1 MTSFIRFRCYGLLFL
16 FLIGPIDGPP
26 FFRTF
31 LRPQSRAGI
40 QYPTLPVWVGPSSQ
54 LISSRFGLTFGA
66 PIMRRFFS
74 KLYLC
79 AASALALS
87 PLHAAPLPE
96 PASRQVDFV
105 KDIKPLFEASCV
117 KCHAKGKTK
126 GEFSLETRAA
136 FLKGGETEAGAV
148 IGKSAESYVVELV
161 AAVDPDNV
169 MPKKGSR
176 WTAEQVGLLRAW
188 IDQGAVWPDG
198 ITFARPEPQNLVPR
212 TVKLP
217 KSAEAHPLDK
227 LLAAYAAEHD
237 VTLTGPVDDRTFAR
251 RAYLDAVGL
260 PPSPEQLR
268 DFVFDPSPEKRAK
281 LVRRLLAEHRS
292 YADHWL
298 TFWND
303 HLRNDYKGTGFID
316 GGRRQITGWLY
327 QSLVTNKPYD
337 QFVSEL
343 VSPRDET
350 SEPFTR
356 GIIWRGVVNA
366 SMLPPMQAAQNIS
379 QVLLGVNLKCASC
392 HDSFINDWS
401 LADAY
406 GVAAIYSDDQLEL
419 VHCDKP
425 TGKIAAPRSLYP
437 QLGALDAKLDRATR
451 MARFADILTGKQNGR
466 LARTVVNRL
475 WARLLGRGLVEP
487 LDDMDRAAWDPAI
500 VDFLAEDLV
509 AHRYDL
515 KRTIELILTSR
526 AYQLPAVESPK
537 DDKEEYVFRGPLTRR
552 LTAEQFSDAIAS
564 LTNDWARM
572 PSTIDIDF
580 TAGGIVSEPKLP
592 KWIWTSEPHED
603 GEFRRA
609 EAVAVK
615 ALAPPPPPKK
625 DKRPDGNPADALK
638 HRVVFRKTFTLDEV
652 PTDAQAILAASQGA
666 GVYIN
671 GKRPK
676 TAVGDN
682 TRANRLVLFDIAKEL
697 KAGPNTIA
705 IEVNSHTD
713 KGPLNDDEKAQFPQ
727 SLNHLNSTAG
737 VAFYARITTC
747 CDVMELI
754 TDESWKARRA
764 PASGFDAP
772 DVDEWNWIA
781 ATPLPKG
788 VAPIDEGPALPP
800 VRRKDYANEK
810 IELGPRLRMAVA
822 TANFPGKARAS
833 LRASDA
839 LMTALDRPTRE
850 QVATSRL
857 TAATTLQVLELTNG
871 STLDVKLKHAGK
883 QLVGDAARDARA
895 WLDRTYTLLI
905 SRPPTDH
912 ERNTALEFLGD
923 EPTSERVTDLLWSL
937 AMLPEFQ
944 LIN

>member
-1 MTSFIRFRCYGLLFL
+1 M
-16 FLIGPIDGPP
+16 
-26 FFRTF
+26 
-31 LRPQSRAGI
+31 
-40 QYPTLPVWVGPSSQ
+40 
-54 LISSRFGLTFGA
+54 
-66 PIMRRFFS
+66 MRRVILPFIS
-74 KLYLC
+74 LTV
-79 AASALALS
+79 SALALS
-87 PLHAAPLPE
+87 PEQAAKLPA
-96 PASRQVDFV
+96 PAGRTVDFV

-117 KCHAKGKTK
+117 KCHAKGKAK
-126 GEFSLETRAA
+126 GEFSLETREL
-136 FLKGGETEAGAV
+136 FLKGGETEAGAI

-161 AAVDPDNV
+161 AAIDPDNV

-176 WTAEQVGLLRAW
+176 WTAEEIGLLRAW
-188 IDQGAVWPDG
+188 IDQGAAWPQG
-198 ITFARPEPQNLVPR
+198 ITFAKPEPENLVPR
-212 TVKLP
+212 TVLLP
-217 KSAEAHPLDK
+217 QSAEAHALDK
-227 LLAAYAAEHD
+227 LVGEYAAKKN
-237 VTLTGPVDDRTFAR
+237 VTLPVPVDDRTFVR
-251 RAYLDAVGL
+251 RAYLDVIGL

-268 DFVFDPSPEKRAK
+268 AFVFDPAPDKRGK
-281 LVRRLLAEHRS
+281 LVRSLLADNRS

-379 QVLLGVNLKCASC
+379 QVFLGVNLKCASC

-406 GVAAIYSDDQLEL
+406 GVAAIYSDEPLEL

-425 TGKIAAPRSLYP
+425 TGKVAAPRSLYP
-437 QLGALDAKLDRATR
+437 QLGELNAKLDRSGR
-451 MARFADILTGKQNGR
+451 MARFAEILTGKADGR

-487 LDDMDRAAWDPAI
+487 LDDMDRAAWAPAI
-500 VDFLAEDLV
+500 IDFLAEDLV
-509 AHRYDL
+509 KHRYDL
-515 KRTIELILTSR
+515 KRTIEMILTSR
-526 AYQLPAVESPK
+526 AYQLPTVESPK
-537 DDKEEYVFRGPLTRR
+537 DEKAEYVFQGPLTRR
-552 LTAEQFSDAIAS
+552 ITAEQFSDTLAS

-580 TAGGIVSEPKLP
+580 TAGGLVAAPALP
-592 KWIWTSEPHED
+592 KWIWTAEPHED

-609 EAVAVK
+609 EAVAVR
-615 ALAPPPPPKK
+615 ALSPPPPPRR

-638 HRVVFRKTFTLDEV
+638 HKVVFRKSFTLADV

-666 GVYIN
+666 GLYIN
-671 GKRPK
+671 GNRPK
-676 TAVGDN
+676 VAVGDN
-682 TRANRLVLFDIAKEL
+682 TRANRLLLFDITKEL
-697 KAGPNTIA
+697 KSGPNTIA
-705 IEVNSHTD
+705 IEVYSHTD
-713 KGPLNDDEKAQFPQ
+713 KGPLNDEEKAQFPQ
-727 SLNHLNSTAG
+727 SLNHINAIPG
-737 VAFYARITTC
+737 VAFYAHITTC
-747 CDVMELI
+747 CDVTELI
-754 TDESWKARRA
+754 TDESWKTRRA
-764 PASGFDAP
+764 PRGGWDAA
-772 DVDEWNWIA
+772 DVDEYDWFA
-781 ATPLPKG
+781 AVPLPAG
-788 VAPIDEGPALPP
+788 MAPIDEGPALPP
-800 VRRKDYANEK
+800 IRRKDYANEK

-839 LMTALDRPTRE
+839 LMTALDRPSRE

-857 TAATTLQVLELTNG
+857 TVATTLQVLELTNG
-871 STLDVKLKHAGK
+871 STLDLKLRHAGK
-883 QLVGDAARDARA
+883 QLAGDVARDAKA
-895 WLDRTYTLLI
+895 WLERTYTQLL
-905 SRPPTDH
+905 SRPPTDQ
-912 ERNTALEFLGD
+912 ERTTALEFLGD
-923 EPTSERVTDLLWSL
+923 EPTPDRVTDLLWSL

>member
-1 MTSFIRFRCYGLLFL
+1 M
-16 FLIGPIDGPP
+16 
-26 FFRTF
+26 
-31 LRPQSRAGI
+31 
-40 QYPTLPVWVGPSSQ
+40 
-54 LISSRFGLTFGA
+54 
-66 PIMRRFFS
+66 MRRVVLPLFS
-74 KLYLC
+74 L
-79 AASALALS
+79 AASSLALS
-87 PLHAAPLPE
+87 PAQIAQLPA
-96 PASRQVDFV
+96 PASRPVDFV
-105 KDIKPLFEASCV
+105 KEIKPLFESSCV
-117 KCHAKGKTK
+117 KCHAKGKAK
-126 GEFSLETRAA
+126 GDFSLETRAT
-136 FLKGGETEAGAV
+136 FLKGGETGAGAV

-161 AAVDPDNV
+161 AAVDPDEV

-176 WTAEQVGLLRAW
+176 WTAEQIGLLRAW

-198 ITFARPEPQNLVPR
+198 ITFAKPEPQNLLPR
-212 TVKLP
+212 TVSLP

-227 LLAAYAAEHD
+227 LIAAYATEHN
-237 VTLTGPVDDRTFAR
+237 VALSAPVDDRTFAR
-251 RAYLDAVGL
+251 RAYLDVIGL

-268 DFVFDPSPEKRAK
+268 DFVFDPSPDKRAK
-281 LVRRLLAEHRS
+281 LVRTLLADNRN

-343 VSPRDET
+343 VNPRDET

-379 QVLLGVNLKCASC
+379 QVFLGVNLKCASC

-406 GVAAIYSDDQLEL
+406 GVAAIYSDEQLEL

-425 TGKIAAPRSLYP
+425 TGKVAAPSSLYP
-437 QLGALDAKLDRATR
+437 QLGDLDAKLDRSGR
-451 MARFADILTGKQNGR
+451 MARFADILTGKANGR
-466 LARTVVNRL
+466 LARTIVNRL

-487 LDDMDRAAWDPAI
+487 LDDMDRASWAPAI

-515 KRTIELILTSR
+515 KRAIELILTSR
-526 AYQLPAVESPK
+526 AYQLPSVESPK
-537 DDKEEYVFRGPLTRR
+537 DEKEEYVFRGPPTRR
-552 LTAEQFSDAIAS
+552 LTAEQFSDTIAS

-580 TAGGIVSEPKLP
+580 SAGGIVPAPKLP
-592 KWIWTSEPHED
+592 KWIWTTEPFEA

-615 ALAPPPPPKK
+615 ALSPPPPPKR

-638 HRVVFRKTFTLDEV
+638 HKVVFRKSFTLDDV
-652 PTDAQAILAASQGA
+652 PTDAQAIVAASQGA
-666 GVYIN
+666 SVYVN
-671 GKRPK
+671 GKRPRA
-676 TAVGDN
+676 AVGDE
-682 TRANRLVLFDIAKEL
+682 TRANRLMLFDITKDL

-705 IEVNSHTD
+705 IGINSHTD
-713 KGPLNDDEKAQFPQ
+713 KGPLNDEEKAQFPQ
-727 SLNHLNSTAG
+727 SLNHLNTIPG

-747 CDVMELI
+747 CDVTELV
-754 TDESWKARRA
+754 TDESWRVRRA
-764 PASGFDAP
+764 PTPGFDAP
-772 DVDEWNWIA
+772 DVDEWNWFA
-781 ATPLPKG
+781 ATPLPAG
-788 VAPIDEGPALPP
+788 VTPIDEGPALPP
-800 VRRKDYANEK
+800 IRRKDYANQT

-839 LMTALDRPTRE
+839 LMTALDRPSRE

-857 TAATTLQVLELTNG
+857 TSATTLQVLELTNG
-871 STLDVKLKHAGK
+871 STLDLKLKHAGK
-883 QLVGDAARDARA
+883 QLAGDASRDAKA
-895 WLDRTYTLLI
+895 WLDRTYTLLL
-905 SRPPTDH
+905 SRPPTEQ
-912 ERNTALEFLGD
+912 ERNAALEFLGD
-923 EPTSERVTDLLWSL
+923 EPSPDRVTDLLWTL

>member
-1 MTSFIRFRCYGLLFL
+1 
-16 FLIGPIDGPP
+16 
-26 FFRTF
+26 
-31 LRPQSRAGI
+31 
-40 QYPTLPVWVGPSSQ
+40 
-54 LISSRFGLTFGA
+54 
-66 PIMRRFFS
+66 MRRVVLPLFS
-74 KLYLC
+74 L
-79 AASALALS
+79 AASALALT
-87 PLHAAPLPE
+87 PEQAAQLPA
-96 PASRQVDFV
+96 PASRPVDFV
-105 KDIKPLFEASCV
+105 KDIKPLFESSCV

-126 GEFSLETRAA
+126 GDFSLETRAA
-136 FLKGGETEAGAV
+136 FLKGGENGAGAV
-148 IGKSAESYVVELV
+148 VGKSAESYIIELV
-161 AAVDPDNV
+161 AAVDPDEV

-188 IDQGAVWPDG
+188 IDQGAAWPDG
-198 ITFARPEPQNLVPR
+198 ITFAKPEPQNLVPHA
-212 TVKLP
+212 VVLP
-217 KSAEAHPLDK
+217 KSAEVHPVDK
-227 LLAAYAAEHD
+227 LLAQYAAD
-237 VTLTGPVDDRTFAR
+237 QNVPLSAPVDDRTFAR
-251 RAYLDAVGL
+251 RAYLDVIGL
-260 PPSPEQLR
+260 PPTPEQLR
-268 DFVFDPSPEKRAK
+268 DFIFDTAPDKRAK
-281 LVRRLLAEHRS
+281 LVRTLLADNRN

-327 QSLVTNKPYD
+327 QALVTNKPYD
-337 QFVSEL
+337 RFVSEL

-379 QVLLGVNLKCASC
+379 QVFLGVNLKCASC

-401 LADAY
+401 LSDAY
-406 GVAAIYSDDQLEL
+406 GVAAIYSDEQLEL

-437 QLGALDAKLDRATR
+437 QLGDLDAKLDRGER
-451 MARFADILTGKQNGR
+451 MSRFADILTGKKNGR

-487 LDDMDRAAWDPAI
+487 LDDMDRAAWSPAI
-500 VDFLAEDLV
+500 VDFLAEDL
-509 AHRYDL
+509 AANRYDL

-526 AYQLPAVESPK
+526 AYQLPSVESPK
-537 DDKEEYVFRGPLTRR
+537 DEKEEYVFHGPLSRR
-552 LTAEQFSDAIAS
+552 LTAEQFSDTIAS
-564 LTNDWARM
+564 LTNDFARM

-580 TAGGIVSEPKLP
+580 SVGGIVQSPKLP
-592 KWIWTSEPHED
+592 KWVWTTEPFAA

-609 EAVAVK
+609 EAVAVR
-615 ALAPPPPPKK
+615 ALSPPPPPKK
-625 DKRPDGNPADALK
+625 DKRPDGNPADSLK
-638 HRVVFRKTFTLDEV
+638 HRVVFRKSFTLEDV

-666 GVYIN
+666 GIYVN
-671 GKRPK
+671 GKRPR
-676 TAVGDN
+676 TAVADN
-682 TRANRLVLFDIAKEL
+682 TRSNRILLFDITKEL
-697 KAGPNTIA
+697 QAGPNTIA

-713 KGPLNDDEKAQFPQ
+713 KGPLNDEEKAQFPQ
-727 SLNHLNSTAG
+727 SLNHLNSISG

-747 CDVMELI
+747 CDVTELI

-764 PASGFDAP
+764 PIPGFDAP

-781 ATPLPKG
+781 ASPLIHG
-788 VAPIDEGPALPP
+788 VTPIDEGPALQPI
-800 VRRKDYANEK
+800 RRKDYANEV
-810 IELGPRLRMAVA
+810 IHLGPRLRMAVA
-822 TANFPGKARAS
+822 TANFPGRARAS

-839 LMTALDRPTRE
+839 LMTALDRPSRE

-857 TAATTLQVLELTNG
+857 TSATTLQVLELTNG

-883 QLVGDAARDARA
+883 QLVGDASRDAKA
-895 WLDRTYTLLI
+895 WLDRTYTVLL
-905 SRPPTDH
+905 SRPPTEK

-923 EPTSERVTDLLWSL
+923 EPTPDRVTDLLWSL

>member
-1 MTSFIRFRCYGLLFL
+1 
-16 FLIGPIDGPP
+16 
-26 FFRTF
+26 
-31 LRPQSRAGI
+31 
-40 QYPTLPVWVGPSSQ
+40 
-54 LISSRFGLTFGA
+54 
-66 PIMRRFFS
+66 MRRVILPLLSFT
-74 KLYLC
+74 
-79 AASALALS
+79 ASALALS
-87 PLHAAPLPE
+87 PEQAVKLPAP
-96 PASRQVDFV
+96 AGRTVDFM
-105 KDIKPLFEASCV
+105 KDVKPLFEASCV
-117 KCHAKGKTK
+117 KCHAKGKAK
-126 GEFSLETRAA
+126 GDFSLETREA

-148 IGKSAESYVVELV
+148 VGKSAESYVVELV

-176 WTAEQVGLLRAW
+176 WTAEQIGLLRAW
-188 IDQGAVWPDG
+188 IDQGAVWPQG
-198 ITFARPEPQNLVPR
+198 ITFAKPEPQNLMPR
-212 TVKLP
+212 AVLLP
-217 KSAEAHPLDK
+217 RSAEPHPVDK
-227 LLAAYAAEHD
+227 LIADYATEHN
-237 VTLTGPVDDRTFAR
+237 VTLSAPVDDRTYAR
-251 RAYLDAVGL
+251 RAYLDVVGL

-268 DFVFDPSPEKRAK
+268 AFVFDPAPDKRAK
-281 LVRRLLAEHRS
+281 LVRTLLADNRN

-379 QVLLGVNLKCASC
+379 QVFLGVNLKCASC

-406 GVAAIYSDDQLEL
+406 GVAAIYSDEQLEL

-425 TGKIAAPRSLYP
+425 TGKVAAPRSLYP
-437 QLGALDAKLDRATR
+437 QLGELDAKLDRAGR
-451 MARFADILTGKQNGR
+451 MARFAEILTGKADGR

-487 LDDMDRAAWDPAI
+487 LDDMDRAAWAPAI
-500 VDFLAEDLV
+500 IDFLAEDLV

-515 KRTIELILTSR
+515 KRTIEMILTSR
-526 AYQLPAVESPK
+526 AYQLPTVESPK
-537 DDKEEYVFRGPLTRR
+537 DEKAEYVFQGPLSRR

-580 TAGGIVSEPKLP
+580 TAGGIVPAPVLP
-592 KWIWTSEPHED
+592 KWIWTAEPHED

-609 EAVAVK
+609 EAVAVR
-615 ALAPPPPPKK
+615 ALSPPPPPKR

-638 HRVVFRKTFTLDEV
+638 HKVVFRKSFTLADV

-671 GKRPK
+671 GNRPK

-682 TRANRLVLFDIAKEL
+682 TRANRLALFDITKEL

-705 IEVNSHTD
+705 IEVLSHTD
-713 KGPLNDDEKAQFPQ
+713 KGPLNDDEKAQFPG
-727 SLNHLNSTAG
+727 SLNHINAVPG

-747 CDVMELI
+747 CDVTELI
-754 TDESWKARRA
+754 TDESWKTRRA
-764 PASGFDAP
+764 PRPGWEAADFDEY
-772 DVDEWNWIA
+772 DWIA
-781 ATPLPKG
+781 GVPLPAG

-800 VRRKDYANEK
+800 IRRKDYANEK
-810 IELGPRLRMAVA
+810 IELGPRLRIAVA

-839 LMTALDRPTRE
+839 LMTALDRPSRE

-871 STLDVKLKHAGK
+871 STLDLKLKHAGK
-883 QLVGDAARDARA
+883 QLVGDASRDAKA
-895 WLDRTYTLLI
+895 WLDRMYTQLL
-905 SRPPTDH
+905 SRPPTDQ
-912 ERNTALEFLGD
+912 ERSTALEFLGD
-923 EPTSERVTDLLWSL
+923 QPSPERVTDLLWSL